1 MSFQLVQIDQHIADM
16 PILILALSNFFTP
29 LSQFPNI
36 LVILAGGGK
45 LKVKSTI
52 RQTILANGHAKN
64 K

>member
-1 MSFQLVQIDQHIADM
+1 M

-36 LVILAGGGK
+36 LIILAGGGK
-45 LKVKSTI
+45 FKVKYTI
-52 RQTILANGHAKN
+52 RQTILANEHDKN